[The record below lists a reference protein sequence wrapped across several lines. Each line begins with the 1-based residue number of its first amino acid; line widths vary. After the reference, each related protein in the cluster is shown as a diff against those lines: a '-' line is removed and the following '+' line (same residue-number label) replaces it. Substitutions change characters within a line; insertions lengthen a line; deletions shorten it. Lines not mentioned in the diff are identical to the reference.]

1 MTTANHVTTTQSPQA
16 GYWMDLSPGRIG
28 KVLWRSRI
36 RVLSITALFAVT
48 GVVVSLLTQPEYVS
62 EARIMP
68 EISQGTGDVLQ
79 KLASVAGFAGLEF
92 GETGGVEAIRPDLYP
107 NVLQSTPFI
116 LSLLEQPVP
125 TSDGGKT
132 SVSAMLTTPDS
143 WSWLTSKKKPAPL
156 RPNANPNTLQLT
168 QEQQDL
174 LEDIQQRVSAK
185 MDTRSGIITVSA
197 RMPDPTAVAAVTQ
210 IALDYLTRYVSNYRT
225 EKVRRDLEFYTN
237 RLKEAKRRFELAQ
250 YSMFHYNDQHK
261 YMVVQAATMEKQR
274 IEAELTISQVVYTEL
289 AKQFEQAK
297 IKVQEQTP
305 VFKVLEPAKI
315 PLKRS
320 SPRRTMLVIL
330 YTLVGFVVGSVTA
343 LAVGFD
349 VIGRLRQSLAE

>member
-1 MTTANHVTTTQSPQA
+1 MTTANHVTITQSPQA

-28 KVLWRSRI
+28 KVLWRSRT

-48 GVVVSLLTQPEYVS
+48 GVVVSLLTRPEYVS

-92 GETGGVEAIRPDLYP
+92 GETGGVEAVRPDLYP

-143 WSWLTSKKKPAPL
+143 WSWLTSKKKPVPL

-237 RLKEAKRRFELAQ
+237 RLKEAKRRFELGSIQPVPLQRPAQ
-250 YSMFHYNDQHK
+250 IHGGAGRFHGKTAH
-261 YMVVQAATMEKQR
+261 
-274 IEAELTISQVVYTEL
+274 
-289 AKQFEQAK
+289 
-297 IKVQEQTP
+297 
-305 VFKVLEPAKI
+305 
-315 PLKRS
+315 RS
-320 SPRRTMLVIL
+320 GIDHFS
-330 YTLVGFVVGSVTA
+330 
-343 LAVGFD
+343 
-349 VIGRLRQSLAE
+349 GRLYRIGQAI